1 MDVEEEKETL
11 QSLLDPSLKFR
22 NFISLTR
29 TSFKGLTGGRYAL
42 LYMFTQSIFLP
53 PTPSH
58 FFLHMRTIFCPLCPY
73 C

>member
-53 PTPSH
+53 PHPHIS
-58 FFLHMRTIFCPLCPY
+58 FFI
-73 C
+73 